1 MRHDHSRRRFLQ
13 QAVGLAMAG
22 MAGCAAGPVARG
34 PERVRI
40 TLAGQALMAHPLCA
54 LPYDGLEA
62 VVAELRG
69 GAAVFTD
76 LEVAIATPR
85 SGAPTRDNGFL
96 HVAPA
101 ATLDCLQEVGFN
113 LLALSNNH
121 AWDLDTAG
129 LLATREEVA
138 ARGFGFA
145 GTGRDVGEA
154 TAAGFTPG
162 SPRVA
167 LVSAATGKIR
177 DGAAATATRAGVNE
191 LRMQDGRLDE
201 ADVRRNLQAIAAA
214 RSRASHVIAYL
225 HNHQWGEDMRTTKDW
240 AREYARR
247 CVDAGADVFASHGAP
262 LLHGIEFHRGRPL
275 LHGLGSLVFQSRTA
289 PGHYPPEVWESAIVH
304 CDFSD
309 GRLEALRVVPVS
321 LNELPDDP
329 DDSPATRGRP
339 RLAVAGQRE
348 RILERLL
355 ALSAGLGTR
364 LEADTATGTLLPS

>member
-1 MRHDHSRRRFLQ
+1 MRHGHSRRRFLQ
-13 QAVGLAMAG
+13 QAIGLAVAG
-22 MAGCAAGPVARG
+22 MAGCAAGRGRSG
-34 PERVRI
+34 PEQVRI

-76 LEVAIATPR
+76 LEVAIATSR

-101 ATLDCLQEVGFN
+101 ATLDCLQEMGFN

-121 AWDLDTAG
+121 AWDLGTAG

-145 GTGRDVGEA
+145 GTGRDDAEA

-162 SPRVA
+162 LPRVG

-177 DGAAATATRAGVNE
+177 AGAAATATRAGVNE
-191 LRMQDGRLDE
+191 LRMQDGGLDE
-201 ADVRRNLQAIAAA
+201 SDVLRNLRAIAVA
-214 RSRASHVIAYL
+214 RSRADYVIAYL
-225 HNHQWGEDMRTTKDW
+225 HNHQWGEDMTTTKAW

-247 CVDAGADVFASHGAP
+247 CVDAGADVFVSHGAP

-309 GRLEALRVVPVS
+309 GRLDGLRVVPVS
-321 LNELPDDP
+321 LNEVPDDP

-339 RLAVAGQRE
+339 RLAEGGQRE
-348 RILERLL
+348 RVLERLQ
-355 ALSAGLGTR
+355 ALSAGLGTP
-364 LEADTATGTLLPS
+364 LEADAGTGRLVLP